1 MQIILLLLIIS
12 LSIAALFLGAF
23 LWSVRTGQYEDEET
37 GLFYNRYRYEE
48 APPVRIL
55 FDDQPKTNT
64 P

>member
-23 LWSVRTGQYEDEET
+23 LWSVRTGQYEDEE
-37 GLFYNRYRYEE
+37 